1 MNIKY
6 LPLIICITYIPITS
20 AEIAPTEA
28 LSAAMLKSSS
38 SDIQHCSEI
47 TKEIRDSGYPY
58 TCFSNVND
66 TDNEGNSFSDR
77 AFYSCDE
84 GQSLSPNAWP
94 TEIELNNAGGYVTW
108 MNLSWQEADDGK
120 IYSRTSA
127 HVALGY
133 IARVEL
139 PSTAR
144 CVSIQVEIN
153 ALFNPSMQ
161 IYKSQLKTQHIEY
174 KYSNKNLYQIAFK
187 TSGTIYN
194 PAAYQT
200 QPDKYATPVQPQKRD
215 SVVIYT
221 DINTNGLSE
230 FITEDTPYLGEF
242 SDQMSSFIIPNSW
255 TVRFYEHAD
264 YQGDYYTRSGR
275 DKHYE
280 NTDGFNDKISSVK
293 ILSKG

>member
-1 MNIKY
+1 MNIKC
-6 LPLIICITYIPITS
+6 LPLIICITYIPIAS

-28 LSAAMLKSSS
+28 LSAAMLQSSS

-47 TKEIRDSGYPY
+47 TKEIRDSGYPF

-66 TDNEGNSFSDR
+66 TDNKGHSFSDR
-77 AFYSCDE
+77 AFISCDE
-84 GQSLSPNAWP
+84 GQSLSPNTWP
-94 TEIELNNAGGYVTW
+94 TEIELNNGGGYVSW
-108 MNLSWQEADDGK
+108 MHLSWQEADDGR

-133 IARVEL
+133 VARVEL
-139 PSTAR
+139 PNTAR
-144 CVSIQVEIN
+144 CVFVKVKIN
-153 ALFNPSMQ
+153 ALFNPSME
-161 IYKSQLKTQHIEY
+161 IYDSILKTENIKY
-174 KYSNKNLYQIAFK
+174 KYSAKNVYQIAVK

-194 PAAYQT
+194 PTAFQSK
-200 QPDKYATPVQPQKRD
+200 PDRFSTPVQPQKRN

-221 DINTNGLSE
+221 DTNTNGLSE
-230 FITEDTPYLGEF
+230 FITEDTPYLGTF

-264 YQGDYYTRSGR
+264 YQGGYYTRSGR